1 MMRHTCRSITAAC
14 SLIVPIS
21 IANANIASIDWGGE
35 YRLKFESL
43 EPGAFDLGPYGAQ
56 DIAGQRLL
64 AHLLVA
70 VPDSVKAFVE
80 LGVYDDSGREPSARP
95 IDQGALDVAQAYIQ
109 VPWHGWSAKI
119 GRQNV
124 AFTRL
129 IATRDAS
136 NVRRSFD
143 LARLDSP
150 PGRWHGV
157 MMFGKPVRAQFG
169 SFDDDHEPREIFR
182 AAALSHS
189 LDAEGTRSWDLF
201 YIGRERQVRIPG
213 NPVAIE
219 HRHNV
224 GARWLSRGTRCTLEL
239 QASIQGGNV
248 KDHSIDAQGFA
259 SDWSCAIRD
268 QGAWRIGTRLDFAS
282 GDRDPLDDSND
293 TFDPLYPNLSYFTD
307 APVLYPGN
315 DFDIHPYLAFAP
327 QASFTL
333 NLGADFLFRARA
345 EDANYQPP
353 GFVLVG
359 PQQGSSGDHITT
371 LAYCRGSWK
380 PQTNLDV
387 TIAYVYG
394 FAGAVIARAGGHDMR
409 YAMLQLSIRR

>member
-1 MMRHTCRSITAAC
+1 MRHTCWGLFVAC
-14 SLIVPIS
+14 SFIMVVSLAS
-21 IANANIASIDWGGE
+21 ASTASIDWGGE
-35 YRLKFESL
+35 YRLKLESL
-43 EPGAFDLGPYGAQ
+43 EPGAFGLGPYGDQ

-64 AHLLVA
+64 AHVSVA
-70 VPDSVKAFVE
+70 VPDSARAYVE
-80 LGVYDDSGREPSARP
+80 LGVYDDYGREPGPRP
-95 IDQGALDVAQAYIQ
+95 IDQGAVDVAQAYIEL
-109 VPWHGWSAKI
+109 PWHGWSAKV

-129 IATRDAS
+129 IATREAS

-143 LARLDSP
+143 LIRLDSP
-150 PGRWHGV
+150 PSRWRGV
-157 MMFGKPVRAQFG
+157 VMFGKPVRAKFG
-169 SFDDDHEPREIFR
+169 SFDDDHEPHEAVRVAGFT
-182 AAALSHS
+182 HS
-189 LDAEGTRSWDLF
+189 LDPESRKSWDLF
-201 YIGRERQVRIPG
+201 YMGRERQVRIGRDPA
-213 NPVAIE
+213 AIE

-224 GARWLSRGTRCTLEL
+224 GARWVSRGSHCTLEL
-239 QASIQGGNV
+239 QASVQTGSVEGY
-248 KDHSIDAQGFA
+248 SIDTQGFA
-259 SDWSCAIRD
+259 SDWSCAITD
-268 QGAWRIGTRLDFAS
+268 QGHWRLGARLDFAS
-282 GDRDPLDDSND
+282 GDRDPLDDSHD

-315 DFDIHPYLAFAP
+315 SFDIHPYLAFAP
-327 QASFTL
+327 QASL
-333 NLGADFLFRARA
+333 NVNLGADLLFRARA

-359 PQQGSSGDHITT
+359 PQQGSSGDQITT

-394 FAGAVIARAGGHDMR
+394 FAGSVIERAGGHDMR